1 MNDSVINIV
10 FKKLVLEIAPTRFR
24 RWFFFTV
31 MEAAVL
37 PLQQMLEEFKTN
49 RKRNIYRI
57 NMNGQVCHLRGLLND
72 AFDITERRIRISAG
86 TANDWV
92 MFHCADY
99 SQEIEETGN
108 FVININAAVL
118 LPKASAEASDVFGN
132 KVLTINNAVMFSKMG
147 DVGAVGFDFIIEI
160 PTALFASIDLDR
172 LKALINEFKLASK
185 RYAIKQY

>member
-1 MNDSVINIV
+1 MNDSVLNIV

-31 MEAAVL
+31 MEAAIL
-37 PLQQMLEEFKTN
+37 PVQQMLEEFKTN

-92 MFHCADY
+92 MFYMATSEVVDDD
-99 SQEIEETGN
+99 GN
-108 FVININAAVL
+108 KTFTINEAVAI
-118 LPKASAEASDVFGN
+118 PKASAEASDVFGN
-132 KVLTINNAVMFSKMG
+132 KVLAINNAVMFSKMG

-160 PTALFASIDLDR
+160 PTALFASIDFDR
-172 LKALINEFKLASK
+172 LKALVNEFKLASK